1 MSGAGSRRTDA
12 LVSSVRQAFPL
23 ALEVRF
29 DRDGGPRVGRGF
41 SRTVRDPLGV
51 VTGFIRQVG
60 DRPPDEPE
68 LAVLVAAYEQVRVDE
83 RGR

>member
-1 MSGAGSRRTDA
+1 MA
-12 LVSSVRQAFPL
+12 
-23 ALEVRF
+23 
-29 DRDGGPRVGRGF
+29 RGV
-41 SRTVRDPLGV
+41 SRTVRDPLEV
-51 VTGFIRQVG
+51 VTEFIRQVG